1 MDYPFTIIEIHLN
14 KGDEGDGKI
23 QYASR
28 LYIDKKSNLV
38 IENYG
43 QQPVRFNEIKKIK

>member
-43 QQPVRFNEIKKIK
+43 QQPVRFNEIKRVQ